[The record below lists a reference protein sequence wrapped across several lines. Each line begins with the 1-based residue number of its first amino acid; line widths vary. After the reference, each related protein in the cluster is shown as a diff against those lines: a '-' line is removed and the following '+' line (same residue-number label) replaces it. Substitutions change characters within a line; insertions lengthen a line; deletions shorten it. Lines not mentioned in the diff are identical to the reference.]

1 MDGSRRKDELTGVM
15 KEFRGGGGADRGT
28 GVFLTEGLLSAACSL
43 KNGAK
48 GAETV
53 AVSAFEG
60 RLDDL

>member
-15 KEFRGGGGADRGT
+15 KEFRGGGADRGT